1 MISKFSTLT
10 ALALTL
16 AAALP
21 AAAYAPQNERPDTY
35 KSVMHDN
42 EKKSVTAGTIHT
54 RAELARLGLK
64 ADDVISITV
73 FPSSDRIDPPSLGDR

>member
-16 AAALP
+16 AAASP
-21 AAAYAPQNERPDTY
+21 AAAYTPQHERPDTY
-35 KSVMHDN
+35 KSVVHDN

-73 FPSSDRIDPPSLGDR
+73 FPSSDRIDPPSRGDL